1 MSKLLAKEKDIV
13 VPGEILAEGMDNLP
27 GYGTYRVNDNIL
39 AGRLGLVSIEGRAIK
54 LIPLSGRYIPQ
65 KFDTI
70 IGKVDDI
77 TLFGWRIN
85 TNSAYSAVLPM
96 KDATSEY
103 IEKGADLTKYYD
115 LGDYVVCKIVN
126 VTSQKLVDVAMR
138 GPGLKKLQ
146 GGRIIEVNTNK
157 VPRIIGKA
165 GSMVSMIKEAT
176 NCQIVVGQNGL
187 VWIDGEP
194 EMELITVN
202 TIRKIEEGSHLTGLT
217 DKIKEYLEKETG
229 KKLEIRSVK

>member
-1 MSKLLAKEKDIV
+1 
-13 VPGEILAEGMDNLP
+13 
-27 GYGTYRVNDNIL
+27 
-39 AGRLGLVSIEGRAIK
+39 
-54 LIPLSGRYIPQ
+54 
-65 KFDTI
+65 
-70 IGKVDDI
+70 
-77 TLFGWRIN
+77 
-85 TNSAYSAVLPM
+85 M

-146 GGRIIEVNTNK
+146 GGRIIEVNANK

>member
-146 GGRIIEVNTNK
+146 GGRIIEVNANK